1 MTRAATATSAGSGPS
16 PLLSNRSPLK
26 RPLTL
31 AVIVG
36 NRGFFP
42 DHLAQSGREA
52 ILEVLAKR
60 KIQTVIVEAGSTNVG
75 AIESL
80 AEARLCAELFA
91 SRRQEIDGV
100 LVTLPNFG
108 DERAI
113 ANVLR
118 WSELRVPVLLHA
130 FADDPASMSI
140 SDRRDSF
147 CGKMSAANNLRQY
160 GIPFTLTSRHTI
172 DPTSPA
178 FASDLEMFASTCR
191 VVRGLRSARVGALG
205 ARPAAFNTVRYSEK
219 LLEQSGISVETLDL
233 SEAFGRIHTLADDS
247 PEVTAKRASIERYA
261 NTAEIPS
268 EALVKMAKF
277 GVVLDQW
284 TTGAQLDASA
294 VQCWTAME
302 EYFGV
307 VPCTLMSM
315 ASNGLIPSAC
325 ETDVVGVVA
334 MLALQLASGRPSALV
349 DWNNNYG
356 DDPDKA
362 VVFHCS
368 NLPKDIFI
376 EQVPRMEYQAIIAG
390 TVGRDNTYG
399 TITGRVRANP
409 FTYLRASTDDFS
421 GRMKAYVGEGEFTA
435 DPLQTFGGYGVV
447 KVPHLQELLRYIC
460 QEGFEHHVAI
470 NQTRVAEP
478 LEEALSKYLGWQVYQ
493 HR

>member
-1 MTRAATATSAGSGPS
+1 MTRAAPTPTT
-16 PLLSNRSPLK
+16 LLTNRSPLK

-42 DHLAQSGREA
+42 DHLAESGRES
-52 ILEVLAKR
+52 ILAVLAKA
-60 KIQTVIVEAGSTNVG
+60 KIQTVIVDAGATNVG

-80 AEARLCAELFA
+80 DEARLCADMFR
-91 SRRQEIDGV
+91 SRRDEIDGV

-118 WSELRVPVLLHA
+118 WSELGVPVLLHA
-130 FADDPASMSI
+130 FADDPRTMSI
-140 SDRRDSF
+140 HDRRDSF

-160 GIPFTLTSRHTI
+160 GIPFTLTSRHTM
-172 DPTSPA
+172 DPTDAA
-178 FASDLEMFASTCR
+178 FAHDLEIFASTCR
-191 VVRGLRSARVGALG
+191 VVRGLRQARVGALG

-219 LLEQSGISVETLDL
+219 LLEQTGISVETLDL
-233 SEAFGRIHTLADDS
+233 SEAFGRIAALTDDAT
-247 PEVTAKRASIERYA
+247 PVTEKLASIRRYA
-261 NTAEIPS
+261 RTEGIPD
-268 EALVKMAKF
+268 EALIKMSKF

-284 TTGAQLDASA
+284 TEQAQLDATA

-325 ETDVVGVVA
+325 ETDVVGVAA

-368 NLPKDIFI
+368 NLPKDVFI
-376 EQVPRMEYQAIIAG
+376 EQIPRMDYQAIIAG
-390 TVGRDNTYG
+390 TVGRENTYG
-399 TITGRVRANP
+399 TIIGRVRENP
-409 FTYLRASTDDFS
+409 FTFLRISTDDFA
-421 GRMKAYVGEGEFTA
+421 GTIRAYVGEGKFTS
-435 DPLQTFGGYGVV
+435 DPLETFGGYGVV
-447 KVPHLQELLRYIC
+447 QVPGLQDLLRYIC
-460 QEGFEHHVAI
+460 EQGFEHHVAI
-470 NQTRVAEP
+470 NQTRVSRP
-478 LEEALSKYLGWQVYQ
+478 LAEALTKYMRWQVYHHHQ
-493 HR
+493 

>member
-1 MTRAATATSAGSGPS
+1 MTREAAAPTS
-16 PLLSNRSPLK
+16 LLSERSPLK

-42 DHLAQSGREA
+42 DHLAQSGRDTM
-52 ILEVLAKR
+52 LEVLAKH
-60 KIQTVIVEAGSTNVG
+60 KIQTVIVDRGSTNVG

-80 AEARLCAELFA
+80 DEARLCAELFA
-91 SRRQEIDGV
+91 SRRQDIDGV

-113 ANVLR
+113 SNVLR
-118 WSELRVPVLLHA
+118 WSGLRVPVLLQA
-130 FADDPASMSI
+130 FEDDPRTMSI
-140 SDRRDSF
+140 DDRRDSF

-160 GIPFTLTSRHTI
+160 GIPFTLTSRHTM
-172 DPTSPA
+172 DPSSAA
-178 FASDLEMFASTCR
+178 FIQDLQMFAATCR
-191 VVRGLRSARVGALG
+191 VARGLGSARIGALG

-219 LLEQSGISVETLDL
+219 LLEQTGISVETLDL
-233 SEAFGRIHTLADDS
+233 SEAFGRIHSLPEDS
-247 PEVTAKRASIERYA
+247 PEVSSKLASIKRYA
-261 NTAEIPS
+261 STREIPE
-268 EALVKMAKF
+268 EALLKMAKF

-284 TTGAQLDASA
+284 TQSAQLDATA

-356 DDPDKA
+356 DDPNKA

-368 NLPKDIFI
+368 NLPKDVFI
-376 EQVPRMEYQAIIAG
+376 EPMPRMDYQAIIAG

-399 TITGRVRANP
+399 TISGRVRANP
-409 FTYLRASTDDFS
+409 FTYLRASTDDLT
-421 GRMKAYVGEGEFTA
+421 GKMRAYLGEGEFTN

-447 KVPHLQELLRYIC
+447 EVPHLQELLRYIC
-460 QEGFEHHVAI
+460 LQGFEHHVAI
-470 NQTRVAEP
+470 NQTRVAGA
-478 LEEALSKYLGWQVYQ
+478 LQEALSTYLGWEVYH

>member
-1 MTRAATATSAGSGPS
+1 MTRAAPAATA
-16 PLLSNRSPLK
+16 LLSTRSPLK

-42 DHLAQSGREA
+42 HHLAASGRESV
-52 ILEVLAKR
+52 LSVLAKH
-60 KIQTVIVEAGSTNVG
+60 KIRSVIVEAGATNVG

-80 AEARLCAELFA
+80 DEARLCAELFR
-91 SRRQEIDGV
+91 SRRDEIDGV

-118 WSELRVPVLLHA
+118 WSGLHVPVLLHA
-130 FADDPASMSI
+130 FADDPRTMSI

-160 GIPFTLTSRHTI
+160 GIPFTLTSQHTM
-172 DPTSPA
+172 DPANSLFTA
-178 FASDLEMFASTCR
+178 DLQMFASICR
-191 VVRGLRSARVGALG
+191 VVRGLSQARVGALG

-219 LLEQSGISVETLDL
+219 LLEQAGISVETLDL
-233 SEAFGRIHTLADDS
+233 SEAFGRIDALADDAD
-247 PEVTAKRASIERYA
+247 EVTEKLAAIRRYA
-261 NTAEIPS
+261 NTSDIPDV
-268 EALVKMAKF
+268 ALTKMAKF
-277 GVVLDQW
+277 GVVLDRW
-284 TTGAQLDASA
+284 TASAQLDATA

-368 NLPKDIFI
+368 NLPKDVFVETI
-376 EQVPRMEYQAIIAG
+376 PRMDYQAIIAG
-390 TVGRDNTYG
+390 TVGREQTYG
-399 TITGRVRANP
+399 TILGRVRANP
-409 FTYLRASTDDFS
+409 FTYLRVSTDDLS
-421 GRMKAYVGEGEFTA
+421 GAMRAYVGEGEFTNDA
-435 DPLQTFGGYGVV
+435 LETFGGYGVV
-447 KVPHLQELLRYIC
+447 QVPRMQELLRYIC
-460 QEGFEHHVAI
+460 EQGFEHHVAI
-470 NQTRVAEP
+470 NQTRIARP
-478 LEEALSKYLGWQVYQ
+478 LAEALTKYLGWHVYHHQ
-493 HR
+493 